1 MDMQQDNEE
10 AKIIKEFFD
19 DYAEQFTLMEREI
32 SNGHEQSSKERTKNW
47 ISTFH
52 KLRGAAG
59 LFGLDTVSAKA
70 GVAEDMLNLN
80 ELPPTEMVS
89 KISDYIS
96 EIKTLIKIAQED
108 TSAQQDTDADEAIST
123 VQPAST
129 VLPETGLT
137 EPKLKTLIVTND
149 TKLKTTIE
157 GALPFTRFTV
167 SNAGSL
173 HDVMSDIMRNGLDT
187 LFYDLDIQGE
197 DGFQV
202 IDSVISFQSCKKTKI
217 VLLANTLTIE
227 LRKSAAQR
235 EVIGLL
241 AKPVEPNS
249 FSQWVDIMLNPLEN
263 EPRFLVVDD
272 DSHFLAGLTLA
283 LGREKMQVFSIQDP
297 QKSLEAITNIRPH
310 LIMLDIDMPGLNG
323 LELLAM
329 IKQAPQFCFIPV
341 IIATGSETSKHRLAA
356 WKLGADDFVLKSQAV
371 EMIPRIR
378 ARLRDAVQKQN
389 LTRIDA
395 LTGLSNRRRFEE
407 EYEARAS
414 TAQAQRWQVSIAI
427 IDLDNFKLINDT
439 YGHSTGDMVLRE
451 FGALLK
457 SRFRSSDLVCRYGGE
472 EFAMVLMAVGVQK
485 AVELLK
491 SVQETLQNKKF
502 VAGAK
507 EFGISFSAG
516 VASISSGK
524 TAKSALVNA
533 DKALYKA
540 KNSGK
545 GKIISNLGANNE

>member
-1 MDMQQDNEE
+1 MEQENEE
-10 AKIIKEFFD
+10 ARIIKAFFD
-19 DYAEQFTLMEREI
+19 DYAEQLTLMEKEI
-32 SNGHEQSSKERTKNW
+32 SEGEDYSDKKKIESWT
-47 ISTFH
+47 STFH

-70 GVAEDMLNLN
+70 GRAEDMLNLN
-80 ELPPTEMVS
+80 EVPAIEMASKVS
-89 KISDYIS
+89 SYIS
-96 EIKTLIKIAQED
+96 EIKTLIEVAQEEI
-108 TSAQQDTDADEAIST
+108 SAQQNMGEDEAILT
-123 VQPAST
+123 VQPATSI
-129 VLPETGLT
+129 LQETGLT
-137 EPKLKTLIVTND
+137 APKLKTLIVTND
-149 TKLKTTIE
+149 TKLRAIIE
-157 GALPFTRFTV
+157 GALPFTRFTI

-173 HDVMSDIMRNGLDT
+173 HDAMSDIMKNGLDT
-187 LFYDLDIQGE
+187 LFYDLDIKGE
-197 DGFQV
+197 DGFQA
-202 IDSVISFQSCKKTKI
+202 IDSIISFQSCKNTKI
-217 VLLANTLTIE
+217 ILLANALTIE

-235 EVIGLL
+235 EVVIGLL

-249 FSQWVDIMLNPLEN
+249 FSQWVDIKLNPLEN
-263 EPRFLVVDD
+263 KPRFLVVDD

-297 QKSLEAITNIRPH
+297 EKSLEAITDIRPH
-310 LIMLDIDMPGLNG
+310 LIMLDIAMPGLNG

-341 IIATGSETSKHRLAA
+341 IIVTGSETYKHRLAA

-371 EMIPRIR
+371 EMVPRIR

-395 LTGLSNRRRFEE
+395 LTGLSNRRLFEE
-407 EYEARAS
+407 EYEAMAS

-427 IDLDNFKLINDT
+427 IDLDNFKRINDT

-472 EFAMVLMAVGVQK
+472 EFAMVLMAVDVSK
-485 AVELLK
+485 ATKLLK

-502 VAGAK
+502 MAGEK
-507 EFGISFSAG
+507 QFGISFSAG
-516 VASISSGK
+516 VASILPGK
-524 TAKSALVNA
+524 TAKSALINA

-545 GKIISNLGANNE
+545 GKITSNLGANNE